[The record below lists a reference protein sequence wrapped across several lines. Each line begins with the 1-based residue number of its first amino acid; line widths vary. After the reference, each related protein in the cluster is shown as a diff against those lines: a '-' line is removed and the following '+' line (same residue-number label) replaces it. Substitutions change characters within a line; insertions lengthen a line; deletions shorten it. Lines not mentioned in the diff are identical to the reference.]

1 MSGMKIFKYTVFG
14 IVMAGSLTFG
24 YSPLLAQEDVSASA
38 LPPSAPLA
46 SETPSLAQGEA
57 QTQELS
63 SPASAEPSWRDLI
76 ESEEQQTAISE
87 TSGEPQEA
95 LPIATELKVRGG
107 GFGDV
112 SAEQQFNASLGSPTA
127 AALQGDI
134 SGEAYDAAVT
144 GLFPLRPDQIEAL
157 LKVYD
162 ETTKAATAPVY
173 ALPEPEVAV
182 QTISLDPGVKPPVI
196 DVAVGHVTS
205 LNILDITGAPWPV
218 HDVSWAGDF
227 EVVEPQEG
235 GHVIRITPL
244 AEFAYGNISI
254 RLLTLKT
261 PITLSLRTSRERVHY
276 RMDARIPE
284 FGPNAQPGLIEGG
297 VQLAAG
303 SPLMTYV
310 LDGVPQGGSERL
322 EVTGADGRTTAYR
335 IDGVLYVRTPLTLLS
350 PGWKS
355 SVSSADGMNVYA
367 LDDTPII
374 LLSDRGKFTRAS
386 ITEKKDIF
394 DEQ

>member
-1 MSGMKIFKYTVFG
+1 MFGMKFFKYTVFG
-14 IVMAGSLTFG
+14 AILGGSLAFG
-24 YSPLLAQEDVSASA
+24 HQASFAQDDVSASA
-38 LPPSAPLA
+38 LPPAAPLA
-46 SETPSLAQGEA
+46 AEAPLPS
-57 QTQELS
+57 QEQES
-63 SPASAEPSWRDLI
+63 APAEAEPSWRDLI
-76 ESEEQQTAISE
+76 ESEAQEEADTDNVP
-87 TSGEPQEA
+87 EPQEA
-95 LPIATELKVRGG
+95 LPVATELKVRGG
-107 GFGDV
+107 GFNDLAAQTQFDV
-112 SAEQQFNASLGSPTA
+112 PLGSPSA
-127 AALQGDI
+127 AALRGDI
-134 SGEAYDAAVT
+134 SEEAYDAAVT
-144 GLFPLRPDQIEAL
+144 GLFPLSPDQIEAL
-157 LKVYD
+157 LRVYD
-162 ETTKAATAPVY
+162 NTTKAATAPVY

-182 QTISLDPGVKPPVI
+182 QTISLDPGVKPTVI

-284 FGPNAQPGLIEGG
+284 FGPNAQAGLIEGG

-303 SPLMTYV
+303 SPLMTSV
-310 LDGVPQGGSERL
+310 LDGVPQGNSERL
-322 EVTGADGRTTAYR
+322 DVSGADGRTTAYR

-350 PGWKS
+350 PGWTS

-367 LDDTPII
+367 LDDTPVI
-374 LLSDRGKFTRAS
+374 LLSDRGRFTRAT